1 MDAREVVHARAD
13 GSASLWRQQLR
24 VAPNDMGLLHFSWK
38 VPGLIANA
46 DMAVRETDDSPVR
59 IVLAFDGDRSKLSSK
74 SQALSDLARA
84 LTGEEL
90 PYATLMYVWSNTQ
103 PTESVILNP
112 RTDRIRKIV
121 VESGDGQ
128 LNQWLDYTRDVRA
141 DYERAFGEAPGA
153 LLSVALMTDADNT
166 RSRRP
171 PPGTARLCLSR
182 RCRCMFHAELIGAA
196 CTAWRAATMA
206 ARNPTTCLPFHGSSP
221 ASKPWSVMVVVAL
234 VAFVLF
240 QHVGDPVVFFAGARD
255 RDAGS
260 AAGACAPTSVLDRPF
275 FIQFFHFAANAVQG
289 EFGLSL
295 RQGAKV
301 SRLLAER
308 FPATLELT
316 LVAAALALALGMVPM
331 A

>member
-1 MDAREVVHARAD
+1 MKHMGLIVGALLAAVLAACSAVPPPAATGVVARLDAPPAWQHFTLPGKRSTHYSAQRMDAREVVHARAD

-24 VAPNDMGLLHFSWK
+24 VAPDDMGLLHFSWK

-90 PYATLMYVWSNTQ
+90 PYATLMYVWSNAQ
-103 PTESVILNP
+103 PTESLILNP

-166 RSRRP
+166 QSQ
-171 PPGTARLCLSR
+171 TV
-182 RCRCMFHAELIGAA
+182 
-196 CTAWRAATMA
+196 AWY
-206 ARNPTTCLPFHGSSP
+206 G
-221 ASKPWSVMVVVAL
+221 
-234 VAFVLF
+234 
-240 QHVGDPVVFFAGARD
+240 PVKLNQR
-255 RDAGS
+255 
-260 AAGACAPTSVLDRPF
+260 
-275 FIQFFHFAANAVQG
+275 
-289 EFGLSL
+289 
-295 RQGAKV
+295 
-301 SRLLAER
+301 
-308 FPATLELT
+308 
-316 LVAAALALALGMVPM
+316 
-331 A
+331 

>member
-1 MDAREVVHARAD
+1 MKHMRCWWGVLLAAGLVACSAVPPGANTATEASLGAPATWRHFPLPGKRSTVYSLQRIDAREAVRAQAD

-24 VAPNDMGLLHFSWK
+24 VAPDDMGLLHFSWK

-90 PYATLMYVWSNTQ
+90 PYATLMYVWSNAQ
-103 PTESVILNP
+103 PTESLILNP

-166 RSRRP
+166 QSQ
-171 PPGTARLCLSR
+171 TV
-182 RCRCMFHAELIGAA
+182 
-196 CTAWRAATMA
+196 AWY
-206 ARNPTTCLPFHGSSP
+206 G
-221 ASKPWSVMVVVAL
+221 
-234 VAFVLF
+234 
-240 QHVGDPVVFFAGARD
+240 PVKLNQR
-255 RDAGS
+255 
-260 AAGACAPTSVLDRPF
+260 
-275 FIQFFHFAANAVQG
+275 
-289 EFGLSL
+289 
-295 RQGAKV
+295 
-301 SRLLAER
+301 
-308 FPATLELT
+308 
-316 LVAAALALALGMVPM
+316 
-331 A
+331 